1 MRSRVKDRPSVSLL
15 LLLAFLKIRPGDEA
29 GIEEKEGRSEE
40 GVEWKAP
47 INKTP
52 LVAAAALHLL
62 RASTKHHA
70 LLVSPRRRQF
80 PSRNLRE
87 QLNKSTI
94 I

>member
-52 LVAAAALHLL
+52 LFAAAAAAAALHLL
-62 RASTKHHA
+62 LPVATTTK
-70 LLVSPRRRQF
+70 RRF
-80 PSRNLRE
+80 PMPFTKGR
-87 QLNKSTI
+87 
-94 I
+94 